1 MTGSTSGRLIY
12 QGGMIAVAIAAYQIL
27 APASVGVEDSG
38 FPDPAVTVAQV
49 KKRCFKDEVQVT
61 GVLVPRQ
68 EVVVRQDGKI
78 SEVLVEVGDTVK
90 SGQVLARLSPL
101 APLEAQGRPPEG
113 QGRLPEGQGRPPEAQ
128 GRPPEGQGKPPEGQ
142 GKDIELK
149 APVAGI
155 ITFKSPLAFVGSFAS
170 AKDGP
175 PLFQIAKDGE
185 MELVADTPVETLQ
198 KLESSKSAPA
208 KIVIV
213 GMFDRELDGKIRLLS
228 STINPMTQ
236 LGQVR
241 LTVASD
247 RRLRVGAFGM
257 AVINLGES
265 CNPAVPISAI
275 LYAPGGSVVQ
285 VVHDGRVQTKRVRV
299 GLLDA
304 ANAEILDRGLSEGE
318 MVIAK
323 AGAFFRDDDR
333 VRAVATSES
342 SAR

>member
-1 MTGSTSGRLIY
+1 MTGSTSGGLSY
-12 QGGMIAVAIAAYQIL
+12 QGGMIAVAIAVCQML
-27 APASVGVEDSG
+27 VPASVGAEDSRS
-38 FPDPAVTVAQV
+38 PDPAVTVAQV
-49 KKRCFKDEVQVT
+49 KKRCFRDEIQVT
-61 GVLVPRQ
+61 GVLVPRH

-90 SGQVLARLSPL
+90 SGQILARLSPL
-101 APLEAQGRPPEG
+101 APLEAQGKP
-113 QGRLPEGQGRPPEAQ
+113 PEGQGRPPE
-128 GRPPEGQGKPPEGQ
+128 GQA
-142 GKDIELK
+142 KDIEVK

-198 KLESSKSAPA
+198 RLESNKSAPA

-236 LGQVR
+236 LGQVH

-247 RRLRVGAFGM
+247 RRLRVGAFGRAM
-257 AVINLGES
+257 INLGES
-265 CNPAVPISAI
+265 CNPAVPLSAV

-333 VRAVATSES
+333 VRAVAASES
-342 SAR
+342 STR

>member
-1 MTGSTSGRLIY
+1 MTESTSGRLSY
-12 QGGMIAVAIAAYQIL
+12 QGGMIAVAIAVCQML
-27 APASVGVEDSG
+27 APASVGAEDSRS
-38 FPDPAVTVAQV
+38 PDPAVTVAQV
-49 KKRCFKDEVQVT
+49 KKRCFRDEVQVT

-90 SGQVLARLSPL
+90 SGQILARLSPL
-101 APLEAQGRPPEG
+101 AP
-113 QGRLPEGQGRPPEAQ
+113 PPEAQ
-128 GRPPEGQGKPPEGQ
+128 GRPPEGQGK
-142 GKDIELK
+142 DIEVK

-155 ITFKSPLAFVGSFAS
+155 ITFKSPVAFVGSFAS

-198 KLESSKSAPA
+198 RLESNKSAPA

-236 LGQVR
+236 LGQVH

-247 RRLRVGAFGM
+247 RRLRVGAFGRAM
-257 AVINLGES
+257 INLGES
-265 CNPAVPISAI
+265 CNPAVPLSAV

-323 AGAFFRDDDR
+323 AGAFFRDDDH
-333 VRAVATSES
+333 VRAVAASEGS
-342 SAR
+342 TR

>member
-12 QGGMIAVAIAAYQIL
+12 QGGMIAVAIAVYQML
-27 APASVGVEDSG
+27 APASVGAEDSRS
-38 FPDPAVTVAQV
+38 PDPAVTVAQV

-90 SGQVLARLSPL
+90 SGQVLARLNPL
-101 APLEAQGRPPEG
+101 A
-113 QGRLPEGQGRPPEAQ
+113 PPEAQ
-128 GRPPEGQGKPPEGQ
+128 GRPPEGQGRPSEGQ

-208 KIVIV
+208 KIIIV

-333 VRAVATSES
+333 VRAVAASES

>member
-1 MTGSTSGRLIY
+1 MTGSTSGRLSY
-12 QGGMIAVAIAAYQIL
+12 QGGMIAVAIAVCQML
-27 APASVGVEDSG
+27 APASVGAEDSRS
-38 FPDPAVTVAQV
+38 PDPAVTVAQV
-49 KKRCFKDEVQVT
+49 KKRCFRDEVQVT

-90 SGQVLARLSPL
+90 SGQILARLSPL
-101 APLEAQGRPPEG
+101 AP
-113 QGRLPEGQGRPPEAQ
+113 PPEAQ
-128 GRPPEGQGKPPEGQ
+128 GRPPEGQGK
-142 GKDIELK
+142 DIEVK

-155 ITFKSPLAFVGSFAS
+155 ITFKSPVAFVGSFAS

-198 KLESSKSAPA
+198 RLESNKSAPA

-236 LGQVR
+236 LGQVH

-247 RRLRVGAFGM
+247 RRLRVGAFGRAM
-257 AVINLGES
+257 INLGES
-265 CNPAVPISAI
+265 CNPAVPLSAV

-333 VRAVATSES
+333 VRAVAASES

>member
-1 MTGSTSGRLIY
+1 MTGSTSGRLSY
-12 QGGMIAVAIAAYQIL
+12 QGGMIAVAIAVCQML
-27 APASVGVEDSG
+27 APASVGAEDSRS
-38 FPDPAVTVAQV
+38 PDPAVTVAQV
-49 KKRCFKDEVQVT
+49 KKRCFRDEIQVT

-90 SGQVLARLSPL
+90 SGQILARLSPL
-101 APLEAQGRPPEG
+101 AP
-113 QGRLPEGQGRPPEAQ
+113 PPEAQ
-128 GRPPEGQGKPPEGQ
+128 GRPPEGQGK
-142 GKDIELK
+142 DIEVK

-155 ITFKSPLAFVGSFAS
+155 ITFKSPVAFVGSFAS

-198 KLESSKSAPA
+198 RLESNKSAPA

-236 LGQVR
+236 LGQVH

-247 RRLRVGAFGM
+247 RRLRVGAFGRAM
-257 AVINLGES
+257 INLGES
-265 CNPAVPISAI
+265 CNPAVPLSAVI
-275 LYAPGGSVVQ
+275 YAPGGSVVQ

-304 ANAEILDRGLSEGE
+304 ANAEIPDRGLSEGE

-333 VRAVATSES
+333 VRAVAASES

>member
-1 MTGSTSGRLIY
+1 MTGSTSGRLGY
-12 QGGMIAVAIAAYQIL
+12 QGGMIAVVIAVCQML
-27 APASVGVEDSG
+27 VPASVGAGDSRS
-38 FPDPAVTVAQV
+38 PDPAVTVAQV
-49 KKRCFKDEVQVT
+49 KKRCFRDEIQVT
-61 GVLVPRQ
+61 GVLVPRH

-78 SEVLVEVGDTVK
+78 SEILVEVGDTVK
-90 SGQVLARLSPL
+90 SGQILARLSPL
-101 APLEAQGRPPEG
+101 A
-113 QGRLPEGQGRPPEAQ
+113 PPEAQ
-128 GRPPEGQGKPPEGQ
+128 GRPPEGQA
-142 GKDIELK
+142 KDIEVK

-198 KLESSKSAPA
+198 KLESNKSAPA
-208 KIVIV
+208 RIVIV

-236 LGQVR
+236 LGQVH

-247 RRLRVGAFGM
+247 RRLRVGAFGRAM
-257 AVINLGES
+257 INLGES
-265 CNPAVPISAI
+265 CNPAVPLSAV

-333 VRAVATSES
+333 VRAVAASES

>member
-1 MTGSTSGRLIY
+1 MTESTSGRLSY
-12 QGGMIAVAIAAYQIL
+12 QGGMIAVAIAVCQML
-27 APASVGVEDSG
+27 APASVGAEDSRS
-38 FPDPAVTVAQV
+38 PDPAVTVAQV
-49 KKRCFKDEVQVT
+49 KKRCFRDEVQVT

-90 SGQVLARLSPL
+90 SGQILARLSPL
-101 APLEAQGRPPEG
+101 AP
-113 QGRLPEGQGRPPEAQ
+113 PPEAQ
-128 GRPPEGQGKPPEGQ
+128 GRPPEGQGK
-142 GKDIELK
+142 DIEVK

-155 ITFKSPLAFVGSFAS
+155 ITFKSPVAFVGSFAS

-198 KLESSKSAPA
+198 RLESNKSAPA

-236 LGQVR
+236 LGQVH

-247 RRLRVGAFGM
+247 RRLRVGAFGRAM
-257 AVINLGES
+257 INLGES
-265 CNPAVPISAI
+265 CNPAVPLSAV

-333 VRAVATSES
+333 VRAVAASES

>member
-1 MTGSTSGRLIY
+1 MTESTSGRLSY
-12 QGGMIAVAIAAYQIL
+12 RGGMIAVAIAVCQML
-27 APASVGVEDSG
+27 APASVGAEDSRS
-38 FPDPAVTVAQV
+38 PDPAVTVAQV
-49 KKRCFKDEVQVT
+49 KKRCFRDEIQVT

-90 SGQVLARLSPL
+90 FGQILARLSPL
-101 APLEAQGRPPEG
+101 AP
-113 QGRLPEGQGRPPEAQ
+113 PPEAQ
-128 GRPPEGQGKPPEGQ
+128 GRPPEGQGK
-142 GKDIELK
+142 DIEVK

-155 ITFKSPLAFVGSFAS
+155 ITFKSPVAFVGSFAS

-198 KLESSKSAPA
+198 RLESNKSAPA

-236 LGQVR
+236 LGQVH

-247 RRLRVGAFGM
+247 RRLRVGAFGRAM
-257 AVINLGES
+257 INLGES
-265 CNPAVPISAI
+265 CNPAVPLSAV

-333 VRAVATSES
+333 VRAVAAGES

>member
-1 MTGSTSGRLIY
+1 MTESTSGRLSY
-12 QGGMIAVAIAAYQIL
+12 QGGMIAVAIAVCQML
-27 APASVGVEDSG
+27 APASVGAEDSRS
-38 FPDPAVTVAQV
+38 PDPAVTVAQV
-49 KKRCFKDEVQVT
+49 KKRCFRDEIQVT

-90 SGQVLARLSPL
+90 SGQILARLSPL
-101 APLEAQGRPPEG
+101 AP
-113 QGRLPEGQGRPPEAQ
+113 PPEAQ
-128 GRPPEGQGKPPEGQ
+128 GRPPEGQGK
-142 GKDIELK
+142 DIEVK

-155 ITFKSPLAFVGSFAS
+155 ITFKSPVAFVGSFAS

-198 KLESSKSAPA
+198 RLESNKSAPA

-236 LGQVR
+236 LGQVH

-247 RRLRVGAFGM
+247 RRLRVGAFGRAM
-257 AVINLGES
+257 INLGES
-265 CNPAVPISAI
+265 CNPAVPLSAV

-333 VRAVATSES
+333 VRAVAASES

>member
-12 QGGMIAVAIAAYQIL
+12 QGGMIAVAIAVYQML
-27 APASVGVEDSG
+27 APASMGAEDSG
-38 FPDPAVTVAQV
+38 SPDPAVTVAQV

-101 APLEAQGRPPEG
+101 APPEAQVRPPEG
-113 QGRLPEGQGRPPEAQ
+113 QGRPS
-128 GRPPEGQGKPPEGQ
+128 EGQ
-142 GKDIELK
+142 GKDIKDIEQK

-170 AKDGP
+170 ARDGP

-198 KLESSKSAPA
+198 KLESNKSAPA
-208 KIVIV
+208 KIIIV

-333 VRAVATSES
+333 VRAVAASES